1 MDTRSP
7 SPNLPRADAPSRRA
21 PLLGLLWALCLCG
34 AFALLVPPAAGQ
46 EADFAARARMLVDQ
60 QLQAAG
66 ADVEITVG
74 ELDSRLT
81 LAPCRRIEP
90 FLPAGTRLW
99 GRASVGVRCVDGAN
113 WSIYVP
119 VQVKV
124 FGAAY
129 VAARPLARGQ
139 VVGADDVRVDRV
151 ELTQW
156 PQGVFAATEAV
167 DGRIAT
173 RAVSAGEPLHKDLLR
188 APPAFQPGD
197 HVKVV
202 YGGTGFAVV
211 TEGKALTPAT
221 DGQSAQVALTTGQVV
236 SGVARNGRTL
246 EIK

>member
-1 MDTRSP
+1 MDTRLTCPDP
-7 SPNLPRADAPSRRA
+7 SAALVPMRR
-21 PLLGLLWALCLCG
+21 PPVLSLLQALCLCG
-34 AFALLVPPAAGQ
+34 AFGLLAPPASGQ
-46 EADFAARARMLVDQ
+46 ESDFAARARLLVDQ
-60 QLQAAG
+60 QLQATG

-74 ELDSRLT
+74 ELDARLT

-113 WSIYVP
+113 WSVYVP

-139 VVGADDVRVDRV
+139 AVGADDVRIDRV

-156 PQGVFAATEAV
+156 PQGVFAATEPI

-197 HVKVV
+197 HVRVV